1 MATLITMPMQINAR
15 ATEAEMKDADVVMTV
30 KEARLVAECWH
41 KDQEKIAYLESLLLR
56 K

>member
-1 MATLITMPMQINAR
+1 MATLIPMPMQLNER
-15 ATEAEMKDADVVMTV
+15 ATEAEMKDGDVILTV
-30 KEARLVAECWH
+30 KEARLVAEYWH